1 MGEGKLGRVLWGESC
16 GEGGGVGIGF
26 EWFGLCP
33 GASND
38 TNIHSHIRARFHC
51 CFVWSQVAQMLGPEA
66 VASMATQ
73 QQQQQQQVPS
83 TPPPEEPKKKKSLF
97 SVRRNRR
104 KDSTAS
110 MKSHK

>member
-1 MGEGKLGRVLWGESC
+1 MGRVLWGESC

-73 QQQQQQQVPS
+73 QQQQQQVPS